1 MDWKA
6 RMMLDEAE
14 LKTIVDRLG
23 QVQGQGMRAKI
34 EREYAM
40 RSLSRKLAE
49 MRTFVDDCLCG
60 RTAYEQSVL
69 EYRMRVEYPLY
80 SHLDSLSAM
89 PREFVDWSCA

>member
-14 LKTIVDRLG
+14 LKAIVDRLG
-23 QVQGQGMRAKI
+23 QVQGQGVRSRI
-34 EREYAM
+34 EREYAL

-49 MRTFVDDCLCG
+49 MRAFVEDCLCG
-60 RTAYEQSVL
+60 RTAHEQSVL